1 MTKILSILK
10 YLLLAISVVALI
22 VVAVNGEDGVS
33 FLLNW
38 AYILFGIGV
47 VVTVLLPL
55 FNLAQNPRGALR
67 SLIGLVVVVVVVGI
81 AWAMASTEPVV
92 NSAGGYFTNYGEL
105 KISDTGLITTYIAFG
120 LAVIVVVL
128 GEIRNSFK

>member
-1 MTKILSILK
+1 MTKILSLLK
-10 YLLLAISVVALI
+10 YLLLAVSVVAVI
-22 VVAVNGEDGVS
+22 VVAVNGEDGVG
-33 FLLNW
+33 FILNW
-38 AYILFGIGV
+38 AYIMFGIGV
-47 VVTVLLPL
+47 VVTILLPL

-67 SLIGLVVVVVVVGI
+67 SLIGLAVVVVVVGI

-92 NSAGGYFTNYGEL
+92 NSAGGYFTNHGEL

-120 LAVIVVVL
+120 LAVLVVVL

>member
-67 SLIGLVVVVVVVGI
+67 SLIGLAVVVVVVGI